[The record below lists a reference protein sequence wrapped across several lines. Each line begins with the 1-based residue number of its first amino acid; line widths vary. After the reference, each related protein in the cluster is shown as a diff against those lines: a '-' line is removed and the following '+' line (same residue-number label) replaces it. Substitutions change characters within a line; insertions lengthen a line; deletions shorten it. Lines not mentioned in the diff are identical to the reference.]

1 MTVEEIVGVIHG
13 EMAKQGV
20 SHGEM
25 ARRSGLTRQ
34 TVRHW
39 KDGKRDTVPR
49 LDALIMAAEALGL
62 EIIIREKAGGK

>member
-1 MTVEEIVGVIHG
+1 MTVEEIVGVVKG

-49 LDALIMAAEALGL
+49 LDALIMAAGALGL
-62 EIIIREKAGGK
+62 EIIIRKKGGVK

>member
-13 EMAKQGV
+13 EMVKQGV

-49 LDALIMAAEALGL
+49 LDALIMAAEALGM
-62 EIIIREKAGGK
+62 EIIILEKAGGK

>member
-1 MTVEEIVGVIHG
+1 MTVEEIVDVVKG

-49 LDALIMAAEALGL
+49 LDALIMVAEALGM
-62 EIIIREKAGGK
+62 EIVIQKKKRGE